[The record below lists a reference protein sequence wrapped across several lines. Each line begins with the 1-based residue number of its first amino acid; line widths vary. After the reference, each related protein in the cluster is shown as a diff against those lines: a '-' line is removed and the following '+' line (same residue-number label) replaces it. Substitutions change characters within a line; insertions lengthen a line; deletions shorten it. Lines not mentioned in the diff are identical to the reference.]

1 MKRTKIYVLL
11 TVLVTMLI
19 ILILG
24 FMACRYTLNAENHV
38 RYVGIMNAAS
48 EKIAKTISGMEM
60 NAMNVF
66 DEVQK
71 NMDSPET
78 VIAALQSKAD
88 LNPDANGYFAAFE
101 PNYFPQK
108 GRWFEPY
115 VHKTDSGNKY
125 VMSQVGSAR
134 HDYTKSDW
142 YVHAEEVGF
151 SFWSDPYYY
160 YDGTSMSGH
169 YCTFVEPIFDADKNL
184 ICVCG
189 ADMTLE
195 WLTKEL
201 KRIDHASK
209 QSNKTNSFLS
219 VQEPDFYTVVM
230 TNNGSCIASPEGKS
244 VSMKYER
251 ALDDLKQRKSGM
263 IETTVNGKEV
273 TIYYGPI
280 KNIDWTVA
288 VVVPA
293 KIFQKPV
300 FTAGLLLL
308 AVVVIGMIVVFCSK
322 RFVMLTV
329 AVMMLVM
336 LALTFLICR
345 SAMKAETQ
353 VRYAGILNLA
363 SNEITNSI
371 TSLEMNAMN
380 VFDELQKRLNSPE
393 AVIEALQSKTSLNPD
408 IKGYFAAFEP
418 DYFPQKGKWF
428 QPYVHK
434 AEGTNQYVVTQIG
447 SETDDY
453 TKSHLYKRAKEEGK
467 SFWSEPYK
475 YEDGTSMSGHYCS
488 FMTPIYDAGGK
499 LVCVCGADMTFEWL
513 TNELKQINYAS
524 RQDDLLNKYLL
535 HQEFDFYTV
544 VMNDDGSCFDAPQG
558 KSVTIMDANVLKD
571 LKQRKGGTVEMMV
584 NDKPATVYYGP
595 VKDIDWTVA
604 VIVPAQS
611 IQQPVILAG
620 VILLVVAVLGMIV
633 IWLVLKSVRHEEL

>member
-1 MKRTKIYVLL
+1 MLL

-24 FMACRYTLNAENHV
+24 FMACKYTLNAENHV
-38 RYVGIMNAAS
+38 RYVGIMNVAS
-48 EKIAKTISGMEM
+48 EKISKTINGMEM

-71 NMDSPET
+71 NMDSPEA

-115 VHKTDSGNKY
+115 VHKTDSTNKY

-142 YVHAEEVGF
+142 YVHAEEVGI

-195 WLTKEL
+195 WLAKEL
-201 KRIDHASK
+201 KRIDYASK
-209 QSNKTNSFLS
+209 QSNQTNSFLS

-230 TNNGSCIASPEGKS
+230 TNNGSCIASPEGKN
-244 VSMKYER
+244 VSMKSES
-251 ALDDLKQRKSGM
+251 ALEDLKLRRSGM
-263 IETTVNGKEV
+263 IETAVNGEDV
-273 TIYYGPI
+273 IIYYGPI

-293 KIFQKPV
+293 KDFQQPV
-300 FTAGLLLL
+300 IVAGLILL
-308 AVVVIGMIVVFCSK
+308 AVVVLGMIVVFCSK
-322 RFVMLTV
+322 RFVMLAV
-329 AVMMLVM
+329 AGMMLVI
-336 LALTFLICR
+336 LVLTFLICR
-345 SAMKAETQ
+345 SAMKAENQ
-353 VRYAGILNLA
+353 ARYVGVLNLM
-363 SNEITNSI
+363 SEKITNSI

-380 VFDELQKRLNSPE
+380 VFDELQKHLDSPE
-393 AVIEALQSKTSLNPD
+393 AVIEALQSKTNLNPD
-408 IKGYFAAFEP
+408 VKGYFAAFEP

-434 AEGTNQYVVTQIG
+434 AEGTNQYVVTQVG
-447 SETDDY
+447 TEMDDY
-453 TKSHLYKRAKEEGK
+453 TKSHLYQRAKEEGK

-488 FMTPIYDAGGK
+488 FMTPIYDAEGK
-499 LVCVCGADMTFEWL
+499 LVCVSGTDMTFEWL
-513 TNELKQINYAS
+513 TNELKQMDYVS
-524 RQDDLLNKYLL
+524 RQNDLMNRYLL
-535 HQEFDFYTV
+535 HKEFDFYTV
-544 VMNDDGSCFDAPQG
+544 VMNDDGSCFDAPEG
-558 KSVTIMDANVLKD
+558 KNVTITDEHVLND
-571 LKQRKGGTVEMMV
+571 LKQRKSGMVEMMV
-584 NDKPATVYYGP
+584 NGTPATIYYGP
-595 VKDIDWTVA
+595 VKDINWTVA
-604 VIVPAQS
+604 VIVSAQS
-611 IQQPVILAG
+611 VQQPIILAG
-620 VILLVVAVLGMIV
+620 VILLAVAVLGMIIV
-633 IWLVLKSVRHEEL
+633 WLVLRSVRHEEL